1 MRKRYN
7 GFRFN
12 LKIFLRESCSRGQ
25 SFISVPQMVLKF
37 LKKLFCFSKITDTR
51 NSAVLKPV
59 KFWNL
64 GDFTQLAIK
73 QFPQSILQWSFDAI
87 FPIDLGF
94 QPQQIQLYIN
104 LFQVLQNFGSNP
116 LGYYVSRELEKTSGL
131 IEIYMRRKIKDFLDN
146 RPK

>member
-25 SFISVPQMVLKF
+25 SFISIPQMVLKF

-73 QFPQSILQWSFDAI
+73 QFPQSILQWRFDAI
-87 FPIDLGF
+87 FPIDVGF
-94 QPQQIQLYIN
+94 QPQQI
-104 LFQVLQNFGSNP
+104 
-116 LGYYVSRELEKTSGL
+116 
-131 IEIYMRRKIKDFLDN
+131 
-146 RPK
+146 